1 MNSASQ
7 RTFHRQRRRRLFVLG
22 LLFLSCLFFGYAW
35 AGGFDLGT
43 ITAEPNETSGITA
56 KPQEMDFSHFL
67 HTNPADTRMPCLL
80 CHRRDDDSARIGF
93 PGRAG
98 HTPCIGC
105 HQDQFAVGSGG
116 PICTICHT
124 NAETGALKGFPG
136 LQSFGRKFDHNR
148 HQRVNCSV
156 CHKTAD
162 RGVALS
168 VPSGRAAHSTCFTC
182 HTALQPMTMSS
193 CNVCHQLGRLAR
205 TSQNAAAY
213 RINFSHARH
222 IQAGL
227 NCASC
232 HTVRGRRHRPT
243 NDQATRVD
251 AFRAA
256 EQSELCG
263 MS

>member
-1 MNSASQ
+1 
-7 RTFHRQRRRRLFVLG
+7 
-22 LLFLSCLFFGYAW
+22 
-35 AGGFDLGT
+35 
-43 ITAEPNETSGITA
+43 
-56 KPQEMDFSHFL
+56 
-67 HTNPADTRMPCLL
+67 MPCLL

-93 PGRAG
+93 PGKAG

-168 VPSGRAAHSTCFTC
+168 VPSVANCPLDLLHVPYCI
-182 HTALQPMTMSS
+182 TADDDVVVQCLPSA
-193 CNVCHQLGRLAR
+193 GPAR
-205 TSQNAAAY
+205 QNIAK
-213 RINFSHARH
+213 
-222 IQAGL
+222 
-227 NCASC
+227 
-232 HTVRGRRHRPT
+232 
-243 NDQATRVD
+243 
-251 AFRAA
+251 
-256 EQSELCG
+256 CG
-263 MS
+263 CVSG